1 MTEKALSVFATTII
15 VMARIMPEPF
25 MILRGRDAENPG
37 LQLRDK
43 NFITRDIVL
52 NDEGTVRYFRR
63 KIDLMAYAFAKS
75 GLEKSRIFYNSLS
88 TPFFLI
94 NGLKRSAKRDVL
106 LWQEPL
112 ICTNSDRIEHC
123 HELVR
128 AHKRMWSMSFFKNV
142 IFILI

>member
-15 VMARIMPEPF
+15 VMARIMLEPF

-88 TPFFLI
+88 TPLFPYKWTETFR
-94 NGLKRSAKRDVL
+94 KERRSVMAGA
-106 LWQEPL
+106 
-112 ICTNSDRIEHC
+112 
-123 HELVR
+123 
-128 AHKRMWSMSFFKNV
+128 AH
-142 IFILI
+142 LHQL